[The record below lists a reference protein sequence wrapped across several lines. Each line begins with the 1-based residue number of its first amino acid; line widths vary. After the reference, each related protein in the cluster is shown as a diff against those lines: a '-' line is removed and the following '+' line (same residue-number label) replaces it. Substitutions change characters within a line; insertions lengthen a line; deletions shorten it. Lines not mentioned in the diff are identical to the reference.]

1 MCHQH
6 QGKRKMNRVILSS
19 VLLLAILAY
28 SSAAPVQQSF
38 LLSPSSDA
46 PKLQD
51 VQQAV
56 QSTEDPDEE
65 FLKQFGEKYTGI
77 PSNDG
82 PVTGGTRIYTAVFE
96 TFAPEI

>member
-1 MCHQH
+1 MINTVQIHNVPSTS
-6 QGKRKMNRVILSS
+6 RKST
-19 VLLLAILAY
+19 
-28 SSAAPVQQSF
+28 
-38 LLSPSSDA
+38 SPSSDA